1 MRVRWFAELLAICL
15 AGTLCGTAQAYPIV
29 TMPTANLVSEGNAWL
44 NYYWVDLNAT
54 NPRAPQ
60 TMHIGATYIGLTPK
74 FELDVTYLKPES
86 VPGQTNI
93 GLEYLASR
101 EDRKHPAVALGAEDI
116 TQDSGDT
123 SLYVALAKTVT
134 PMKGQRPSYPSVRL
148 HLGYGTEPREAFF
161 GGAQIRLLPEVGVS
175 ALWDGHNSIYCVSYF
190 VPKTTLVLK
199 AGTWG
204 DARWVGAQ
212 YTIPF
217 R

>member
-1 MRVRWFAELLAICL
+1 MRIQGLTMLLAICL
-15 AGTLCGTAQAYPIV
+15 AGALCSAGQAYPIV

-54 NPRAPQ
+54 NPHAPQ
-60 TMHIGATYIGLTPK
+60 TMQIGATYIGLTPK
-74 FELDVTYLKPES
+74 FELDITYLKPES
-86 VPGQTNI
+86 VPGQTNV
-93 GLEYLASR
+93 GVEYLALR
-101 EDRKHPAVALGAEDI
+101 EDRKRPAVAVGAEDI
-116 TQDSGDT
+116 TQDSGHT

-134 PMKGQRPSYPSVRL
+134 PMKDHAPSYPMVRL
-148 HLGYGTEPREAFF
+148 NLGYGTEPRSALF
-161 GGAQIRLLPEVGVS
+161 GGAQIRLVPEVGIS
-175 ALWDGHNSIYCVSYF
+175 ALSDGHNSIYCLSYF